1 VIGKSAA
8 GFSLRVEMEGRFSD
22 LTGSEAAFQA
32 SSLTLDSSPGMS
44 RALPS
49 LLCWCGVGAR
59 WTTRPAPASGS
70 GEGDAALTGRS
81 RKEGG
86 MCPVACQHPSL
97 LWPLV
102 ASCGLVLEKG
112 DGGACFAL
120 LLLHWLLCSL
130 LWQPN
135 SHTTSVKPA
144 HCTSTSLS
152 HHSHAHFELD
162 PLHSFIP
169 FPSLFFPPSSNT
181 PLSTPR
187 SRP

>member
-1 VIGKSAA
+1 
-8 GFSLRVEMEGRFSD
+8 
-22 LTGSEAAFQA
+22 
-32 SSLTLDSSPGMS
+32 MS
-44 RALPS
+44 RPSSS

-120 LLLHWLLCSL
+120 LLLHWLLAALAAKQPHHFSQACSL
-130 LWQPN
+130 HLHLPLPPLPRPFRTRPP
-135 SHTTSVKPA
+135 S
-144 HCTSTSLS
+144 
-152 HHSHAHFELD
+152 F
-162 PLHSFIP
+162 LHSLPLSF
-169 FPSLFFPPSSNT
+169 FPSLIQHPSFNTTLSTLTNVDDLIPSFNT
-181 PLSTPR
+181 PLGDVHSAT
-187 SRP
+187 